1 MDSGLRMHAERTP
14 NPDSVKWVLSVPVVQ
29 TGERAQF
36 SEQPAAGVSPL
47 AQALFSVP
55 GVSEVYLGS
64 DFVTVSKRPELEW
77 GDLAEAIVGGI
88 KEWAQSGAL
97 ALGPAYEAPRSE
109 AGGEAGGEIVQRI
122 VEILER
128 DIRPYVAQDGGEI
141 RFAGYRDGVV
151 EVYLQGACSGCPSS
165 SITLKMGIEA
175 RLKEEIP
182 EVKEVVAL

>member
-1 MDSGLRMHAERTP
+1 MESGLRMHAERTP
-14 NPDSVKWVLSVPVVQ
+14 NPDSVKWVLGVPVVPE
-29 TGERAQF
+29 GGRAHF
-36 SEQPAAGVSPL
+36 SEPPAEEASPL
-47 AQALFSVP
+47 ASALFSVP
-55 GVSEVYLGS
+55 GVTEVYLGP

-77 GDLAEAIVGGI
+77 ADLAEAIVGGI
-88 KEWAQSGAL
+88 KGWAQSGAQ
-97 ALGPAYEAPRSE
+97 ALGPAYEAPPSE
-109 AGGEAGGEIVQRI
+109 TGSEVVQRI
-122 VEILER
+122 IEILER

-141 RFAGYRDGVV
+141 SFAGYRDGIV